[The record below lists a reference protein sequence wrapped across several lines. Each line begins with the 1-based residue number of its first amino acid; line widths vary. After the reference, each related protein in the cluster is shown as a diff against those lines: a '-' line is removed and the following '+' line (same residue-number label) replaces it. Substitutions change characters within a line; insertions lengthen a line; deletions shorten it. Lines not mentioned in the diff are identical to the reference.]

1 MLADWLPVSTKQ
13 MSIQATL
20 LLQGAQR
27 ILFRGLAANQHEDTL
42 ERYYYHD
49 SQQLCKK
56 KVSLSSLFFLRPPIP
71 DLYPIS
77 SQLLRSSFGATAKRN
92 EVCMAKLGTNMM
104 STFDRPLLVRT
115 ASLLAG
121 SFALGL
127 VVNSMRPSGVA
138 LFAFEPPTVC
148 TTANKQEG
156 LITEMTPHEAMR
168 LCGRPEIIFADT
180 REHDRFAAGHVA
192 DAMHLPCNISASG
205 AEIALK
211 KLGNVQTVVLYGEST
226 EDAREVA
233 DTLRRL
239 GVDTEI
245 RILRGGFAAWEQEGL
260 ACTSGPCKECSI
272 SDSKEKSP

>member
-1 MLADWLPVSTKQ
+1 MT
-13 MSIQATL
+13 
-20 LLQGAQR
+20 
-27 ILFRGLAANQHEDTL
+27 ANQHVDAL

-49 SQQLCKK
+49 PKQLCKK
-56 KVSLSSLFFLRPPIP
+56 KVSFSVFFFLRLSIP

-77 SQLLRSSFGATAKRN
+77 SQLLRFIIWGVTQRN
-92 EVCMAKLGTNMM
+92 EKGMAKLGTNTMA
-104 STFDRPLLVRT
+104 TFDRPLLVRT

-121 SFALGL
+121 SLVLGL
-127 VVNSMRPSGVA
+127 VVNTVRPSGVS

-148 TTANKQEG
+148 TTANKQED
-156 LITEMTPHEAMR
+156 LVTEMTPHEAMR
-168 LCGRPEIIFADT
+168 LCGRPEIVFADT

-192 DAMHLPCNISASG
+192 DAMHLPCSVSASG

-211 KLGNVQTVVLYGEST
+211 KLENVQSVVLYGDST

-245 RILRGGFAAWEQEGL
+245 RILRGGFSAWEQEGL
-260 ACTSGPCKECSI
+260 ACSSGPCKECSI
-272 SDSKEKSP
+272 AGSKEVSP